1 METILV
7 KLGENLGASYHF
19 CEHVYKIIKDNH
31 FSLEIFRLNQAIP
44 LPPKDAEMLHY
55 LEKGGTKSTQIEEI
69 LREFNQII
77 EDSAVF
83 VELYKMYQIMIVK

>member
-1 METILV
+1 
-7 KLGENLGASYHF
+7 
-19 CEHVYKIIKDNH
+19 
-31 FSLEIFRLNQAIP
+31 
-44 LPPKDAEMLHY
+44 MLHY

-69 LREFNQII
+69 LREFNQVI